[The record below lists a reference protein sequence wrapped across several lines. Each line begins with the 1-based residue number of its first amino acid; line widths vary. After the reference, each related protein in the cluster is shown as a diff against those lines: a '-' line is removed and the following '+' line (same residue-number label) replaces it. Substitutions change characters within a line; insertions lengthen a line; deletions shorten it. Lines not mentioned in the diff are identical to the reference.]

1 MFFYGLNILYIL
13 CIHRFYDCETS
24 LKVTSRSMA
33 LELGHWS
40 GMIVLVEWPVVQ
52 VVETTNH
59 INQIQSVISI
69 TVMAITMTSLVGVNP
84 LVFFT

>member
-1 MFFYGLNILYIL
+1 
-13 CIHRFYDCETS
+13 
-24 LKVTSRSMA
+24 MA

>member
-1 MFFYGLNILYIL
+1 
-13 CIHRFYDCETS
+13 
-24 LKVTSRSMA
+24 MA

-69 TVMAITMTSLVGVNP
+69 TVMAMTMTSLVGVNP
-84 LVFFT
+84 LVFFLHNLEQTKASPAKVVI

>member
-1 MFFYGLNILYIL
+1 
-13 CIHRFYDCETS
+13 
-24 LKVTSRSMA
+24 MA

-69 TVMAITMTSLVGVNP
+69 TVMAMTMTSLVGVNP
-84 LVFFT
+84 LVFLHNLEQTKTSPAKVVI

>member
-1 MFFYGLNILYIL
+1 
-13 CIHRFYDCETS
+13 
-24 LKVTSRSMA
+24 MA

-69 TVMAITMTSLVGVNP
+69 TVMAMAMTSLVGVNP
-84 LVFFT
+84 LVFLHNLEQTKASPAKVVI

>member
-1 MFFYGLNILYIL
+1 
-13 CIHRFYDCETS
+13 
-24 LKVTSRSMA
+24 MA

-69 TVMAITMTSLVGVNP
+69 TVMAMTMTSLVGVNP

>member
-1 MFFYGLNILYIL
+1 
-13 CIHRFYDCETS
+13 
-24 LKVTSRSMA
+24 MA

-59 INQIQSVISI
+59 INQIQSDSI
-69 TVMAITMTSLVGVNP
+69 DNCDGYDNDKKNFTS
-84 LVFFT
+84 